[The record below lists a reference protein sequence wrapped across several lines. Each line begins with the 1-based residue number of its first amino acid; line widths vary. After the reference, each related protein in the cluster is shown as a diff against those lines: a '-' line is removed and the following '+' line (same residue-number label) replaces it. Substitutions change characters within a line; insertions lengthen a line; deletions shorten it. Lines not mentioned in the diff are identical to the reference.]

1 MAHNIIEELD
11 KIKRQIAEAEKNMAI
26 YDGRLQESMQRLK
39 ELGLDSVEA
48 AEKEMKSLSEQ
59 ITKLDSQIEKD
70 FNELKESYQW

>member
-1 MAHNIIEELD
+1 MPHSIVEELD

>member
-1 MAHNIIEELD
+1 MAHSIIEELD
-11 KIKRQIAEAEKNMAI
+11 KIKKQIAEAEKNMAI

>member
-11 KIKRQIAEAEKNMAI
+11 KIKKQIAEAEKNMAI

-59 ITKLDSQIEKD
+59 IVKLDSQIEKD

>member
-1 MAHNIIEELD
+1 MAHSIIEELD
-11 KIKRQIAEAEKNMAI
+11 KIKKQIAEAEKNMAI

-48 AEKEMKSLSEQ
+48 AEKEMKNLSEQ

>member
-48 AEKEMKSLSEQ
+48 AEKEMKNLSEQ

>member
-1 MAHNIIEELD
+1 MAQSIIEELD
-11 KIKRQIAEAEKNMAI
+11 KIKKQIAEAEKNMAI

-48 AEKEMKSLSEQ
+48 AEKEMKNLSEQ